1 MSNAYVYDAYAGT
14 AFGRSREDERQQ
26 STKREAAEVTA
37 SLFILQFGNRVF
49 ETRSAETSSNY
60 SIAKLQN

>member
-14 AFGRSREDERQQ
+14 AFGRSREDERQ